1 MRKMKL
7 FNIKKAFSFNQ
18 PKPLPS
24 PLPLGVTHGDRKS
37 WWTNYNVE
45 LANRISEIK
54 RAQS

>member
-1 MRKMKL
+1 MRKIKPFSIRKV
-7 FNIKKAFSFNQ
+7 FNFNSQ
-18 PKPLPS
+18 PEPVKI
-24 PLPLGVTHGDRKS
+24 PLGVTHGDRKS